1 MEEFKLIT
9 AEDFLPYRAISKNLD
24 EAKRIEPHIIEA
36 QSNDLIE
43 LLGEYL
49 YFDLIKNIKAY
60 NVAKEADANYTS
72 TPEQQQFLDL
82 LNGATY
88 VYKPGT
94 LNEITKIYSG
104 LVPVLVY
111 LTYARFVNRDN
122 IRSTPA
128 GFAIKTT
135 MESTPISAKQITEE
149 AGRAVADANVR
160 FRMTEKFMRDK
171 APFFDKYLSGCACDG
186 TGKTIGQ
193 RLHSPR
199 NGNRLSRGYNRTHR
213 R

>member
-1 MEEFKLIT
+1 MEFQLIT
-9 AEDFLPYRAISKNLD
+9 AADFLPYRAISKNLD

-36 QSNDLIE
+36 QNNDLIE

-60 NVAKEADANYTS
+60 NAAKEADPLYVAT
-72 TPEQQQFLDL
+72 TQQQHFLDL
-82 LNGATY
+82 LHGVTY

-94 LNEITKIYSG
+94 PNEITKEYPG
-104 LVPVLVY
+104 LIPVMVY

-128 GFAIKTT
+128 GFVVKTT

-149 AGRAVADANVR
+149 AGRAVADANVC
-160 FRMTEKFMRDK
+160 FRRVEKFMRDK
-171 APFFDKYLSGCACDG
+171 TPFFDKYISGCECSGIGSAS
-186 TGKTIGQ
+186 IGQ
-193 RLHSPR
+193 RLTAPR
-199 NGNRLSRGYNRTHR
+199 GAKRLSSR
-213 R
+213 RRF